1 MNKTEINLKIQDNNI
16 LISTLLNTP
25 IERVIDKRCFEIFSP
40 GGVEINDRT
49 SRPSIGACHALDAG
63 SKEIEIISEFPARGA
78 YYI

>member
-40 GGVEINDRT
+40 GGVEIIIYCT
-49 SRPSIGACHALDAG
+49 SRPSIGDCHSLDAG
-63 SKEIEIISEFPARGA
+63 SNENRKISEVPARGVL
-78 YYI
+78 